1 MLISP
6 IGTTVAQAMW
16 RPGQVQMQQ
25 GSQLESFTTLDE
37 MSQAMVGSPLPVAAL
52 FSWLQGHQAHAPGW
66 TVDLSQLADGRMSA
80 KRLAPE
86 PVTDIRILLDT
97 QTP

>member
-25 GSQLESFTTLDE
+25 GSRLETFTTLDAL
-37 MSQAMVGSPLPVAAL
+37 SQAMVGSPLPVAAL
-52 FSWLQGHQAHAPGW
+52 FSWLQGQQAHAPGW
-66 TVDLSQLADGRMSA
+66 TVDLSELADGRMNA

-86 PVTDIRILLDT
+86 PVTEVRILLDT
-97 QTP
+97 MNP